1 MIKKILISQPAP
13 KTAKSPYF
21 DLEQKYNIK
30 IDFQQ
35 LIHTERYTEKEFRA
49 QRVNILE
56 HTAIIF
62 SSHHAI
68 DSFFA
73 ICKDMRITMPEE
85 MKYFF
90 VSEKIALYIQK
101 YIQYRKRKIFYAKTG
116 KWDELLDLLVKHKKE
131 FFLFPQNEVHH
142 HNMSEDMEA
151 RGLKHTECNMFR
163 TVSSQLDKD
172 KPFDYDM
179 IVFFTPSGVK
189 SVTDN
194 FPDYKQGKTLFAC
207 WGDAAA
213 KEIEARNYRLDLKAP
228 TAEATSMPA
237 ALDIFLEGKV
247 EKREE

>member
-56 HTAIIF
+56 HSAIIF

-85 MKYFF
+85 MKYFV

-213 KEIEARNYRLDLKAP
+213 KEMEARNYRLDLKAP